1 MTRISILG
9 AAGYTGGEVLRLLC
23 RHPAVELA
31 QITSDRFAGK
41 RADFPHPNLR
51 GTNSLRFVPHDALQP
66 CDLLICCLRHG
77 QLTARWPKVRGL
89 AQRLIDLSADFR
101 LDPAAIDLDESMPPR
116 PPGAPSFVYALPE
129 WTAEQLANTR
139 YAAVPGCM
147 AHAALLAI
155 IPLVKAGLVRMDM
168 VVDAKTG
175 SSGGGRE
182 ADRSSHHA
190 ERASAL
196 RCYRPVGHRHTDEL
210 ESAVER
216 IAGMRPIIHFSAT
229 AVPSV
234 RGVLATVHCFPIRP
248 FEEME
253 PRRLLATAYRNK
265 PFVRLIRPNT
275 SIWPFPAPGP
285 LLGTNECQL
294 AVAVDTRR
302 RRIVINAA
310 LDNLVKGAAGTAVH
324 AMNLML
330 GQPETAG
337 LELQGLHPI

>member
-1 MTRISILG
+1 MTRVSILG

-51 GTNSLRFVPHDALQP
+51 GTNSLRFVSHDALQP

-77 QLTARWPKVRGL
+77 QLTARWPKVSGL
-89 AQRLIDLSADFR
+89 AERMIDLSADFR
-101 LDPAAIDLDESMPPR
+101 LGPNENNLGESVSPR

-129 WTAEQLANTR
+129 WTAEQLANAR
-139 YAAVPGCM
+139 FGAVPGCM

-155 IPLVKAGLVRMDM
+155 LPLVKARLVRTDV

-175 SSGGGRE
+175 SSGGGR
-182 ADRSSHHA
+182 APDQMSHHA

-196 RCYRPVGHRHTDEL
+196 HCYRPVGHRHTGEL
-210 ESAVER
+210 EGAIEHITGV
-216 IAGMRPIIHFSAT
+216 RPVIHFSAS
-229 AVPSV
+229 AVPNV

-253 PRRLLATAYRNK
+253 PLRLLATAYCNK
-265 PFVRLIRPNT
+265 PFVRLIRPN
-275 SIWPFPAPGP
+275 SSASPFPAPGP
-285 LLGTNECQL
+285 LLGTNECHL
-294 AVAVDTRR
+294 AVDVDARR

>member
-1 MTRISILG
+1 MTRVSILG

-31 QITSDRFAGK
+31 QITSDRFASK

-51 GTNSLRFVPHDALQP
+51 GANSLRFVPHDALEP
-66 CDLLICCLRHG
+66 CDLLISCLPHG
-77 QLTARWPKVRGL
+77 QLAARWSKVSGL
-89 AQRLIDLSADFR
+89 AERMIDLSADFR
-101 LDPAAIDLDESMPPR
+101 LDPVGNDLDERR

-129 WTAEQLANTR
+129 WTAEQLANAR
-139 YAAVPGCM
+139 FAAVPGCM

-155 IPLVKAGLVRMDM
+155 LPLVKARLVRSDV

-182 ADRSSHHA
+182 PDRMSHHP

-196 RCYRPVGHRHTDEL
+196 HCYRPVGHRHTGEL
-210 ESAVER
+210 EGAIEHITGV
-216 IAGMRPIIHFSAT
+216 RPVIHFSAT

-234 RGVLATVHCFPIRP
+234 RGVLATVHCFPTRP
-248 FEEME
+248 FEQME
-253 PRRLLATAYRNK
+253 PLRLLATAYRNQ
-265 PFVRLIRPNT
+265 PFVRLIRPGT
-275 SIWPFPAPGP
+275 SVSPFPAPGP

-294 AVAVDTRR
+294 AVDVDSRR

-337 LELQGLHPI
+337 LDLQGLHPI